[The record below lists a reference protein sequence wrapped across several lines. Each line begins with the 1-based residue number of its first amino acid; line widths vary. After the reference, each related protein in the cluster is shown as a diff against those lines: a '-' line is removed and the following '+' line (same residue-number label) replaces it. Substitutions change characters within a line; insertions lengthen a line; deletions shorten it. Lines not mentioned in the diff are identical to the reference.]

1 MYLQQKKADTYSITD
16 ASEELTIRR
25 INTKNDS
32 VQRTMGVIL
41 NDSSAG
47 DLIYAS
53 DHDTLER
60 NAVNDSSLSGI
71 SRSSIGVF
79 VGKLDAIDNRN
90 HFECVYDAT
99 EPCYYF
105 QKLDDML
112 VFTGQRGELAICFDP
127 DYKKWHHENLGCTV
141 MYYYGCCHQY
151 QIFNDYILLR
161 K

>member
-1 MYLQQKKADTYSITD
+1 MVSSAKPTLPCRHIHHINTLKDGWIIGTGEIYPNGWLLYLQQKKADTYSITD
-16 ASEELTIRR
+16 ASEELIIRR

-71 SRSSIGVF
+71 SRSSMICWCLLVKE
-79 VGKLDAIDNRN
+79 VSSQSALTRIIRN
-90 HFECVYDAT
+90 GIMKTWAA
-99 EPCYYF
+99 P
-105 QKLDDML
+105 
-112 VFTGQRGELAICFDP
+112 
-127 DYKKWHHENLGCTV
+127 
-141 MYYYGCCHQY
+141 
-151 QIFNDYILLR
+151 
-161 K
+161 

>member
-1 MYLQQKKADTYSITD
+1 MPCQWQQKKADTYSITD

-60 NAVNDSSLSGI
+60 NAVNDSCLSGI

-79 VGKLDAIDNRN
+79 VGKLDTLDNRN
-90 HFECVYDAT
+90 DFECVYDAT

-112 VFTGQRGELAICFDP
+112 VVTGQ
-127 DYKKWHHENLGCTV
+127 
-141 MYYYGCCHQY
+141 
-151 QIFNDYILLR
+151 
-161 K
+161 